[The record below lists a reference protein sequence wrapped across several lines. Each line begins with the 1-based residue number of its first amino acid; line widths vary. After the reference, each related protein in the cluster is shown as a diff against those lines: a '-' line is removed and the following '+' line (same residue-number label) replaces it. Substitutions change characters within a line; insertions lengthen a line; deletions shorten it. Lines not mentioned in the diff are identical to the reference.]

1 MAPQNVDGKHVQIQL
16 TGFMEKNTGRFMKEL
31 WGLLISA
38 QSNLSGIPQQ
48 FLDIKA
54 EETRL
59 KKVNLLLISPLS
71 LLKLLSCLLNSKYCS
86 HSVMPARMSQCK
98 DHRSITIHFML
109 VGHFWPALSH
119 EELGNGNC
127 IDCLSTHFQMFH
139 LVHVMRNIL

>member
-1 MAPQNVDGKHVQIQL
+1 MDGKHVQIQL

-59 KKVNLLLISPLS
+59 KKVNLLLISSLS
-71 LLKLLSCLLNSKYCS
+71 LLKLLSCLLDSKYCS
-86 HSVMPARMSQCK
+86 HSEMSACMSHCK
-98 DHRSITIHFML
+98 EHRFITIHFML
-109 VGHFWPALSH
+109 VGHLLACFVS
-119 EELGNGNC
+119 
-127 IDCLSTHFQMFH
+127 
-139 LVHVMRNIL
+139 